1 MPIEQKHYD
10 KSGRYTGKSTTKTQ
24 DEIKSE
30 NEASAELASTI
41 FKAAVI
47 FGVIW
52 FLFTAVIWVSN
63 LLSNPSALSLPH
75 KLFAYYYHYFF
86 KFIYFVFTVIKPIL
100 VLAYNIPAEY
110 MDFIKGLT
118 RFSNFN
124 LVLWVVAL
132 IAYAGLLLI
141 IASAVVSA
149 VGSIDA
155 DTLSS
160 IGVIAAIVAFVP
172 VAIWIIY
179 YIFELIFKWLFR

>member
-24 DEIKSE
+24 DEINSE
-30 NEASAELASTI
+30 NEASAALASSI
-41 FKAAVI
+41 FQAVVI

-52 FLFTAVIWVSN
+52 LLFTAVMWVSN
-63 LLSNPSALSLPH
+63 LLSNPSALSQPH

-86 KFIYFVFTVIKPIL
+86 KILYFIFTLIKPIL
-100 VLAYNIPAEY
+100 VLAYNIPTEY
-110 MDFIKGLT
+110 MDIIKDLT
-118 RFSNFN
+118 RFSNLN
-124 LVLWVVAL
+124 LVFWVVAL
-132 IAYAGLLLI
+132 IAYAVLLLI
-141 IASAVVSA
+141 IVSAVMSA

-160 IGVIAAIVAFVP
+160 IGVIAAIVTFVP

-179 YIFELIFKWLFR
+179 YILELIFRWLFR